1 MIAVISSRS
10 VAVGLAVNRCVASS
24 GHQPLMERE
33 PAAVFGLIHAEDPE
47 LVIVDA
53 TGGDSAW
60 LGLVRAIREQ
70 ATYRFVA
77 VLGTGGPSEVSAA
90 FQAGTDEYLRFPF
103 EPRELTAR
111 LAAVERIMRHV
122 RASPLQVEE
131 GPSVISGLS
140 AWLNIEEQLTAA
152 LGETLCVACQR
163 VDEPFPSGPPYVSRL
178 KFSLPKPRSAVTL
191 HFVASEPAL
200 VAMTGLLLGSA
211 THETEVLADACREVL
226 NTLGGVFKR
235 NALPDY
241 DFTTGIPEITSLETL
256 RQSAKFARFKKAW
269 TIGWSKHLVGIQATV
284 VSDDVQMVS
293 IHNVTEGM
301 VLADDVR
308 NPLGVLIAPRGM
320 HLTASSIK
328 RLQGVHGRAASL
340 RVSNVA

>member
-1 MIAVISSRS
+1 
-10 VAVGLAVNRCVASS
+10 
-24 GHQPLMERE
+24 MERE
-33 PAAVFGLIHAEDPE
+33 PSAVLGLIQGEDPD

-53 TGGDSAW
+53 TAGDSAW

-70 ATYRFVA
+70 ATYRFVT
-77 VLGTGGPSEVSAA
+77 VLGTGGPNEVLAA
-90 FQAGTDEYLRFPF
+90 FQAGTDEYFRFPF
-103 EPRELTAR
+103 DPTEFTAR
-111 LAAVERIMRHV
+111 LGAVARIMRHV

-131 GPSVISGLS
+131 GPAAISALH
-140 AWLNIEEQLTAA
+140 AWIDIEEQLTAA
-152 LGETLCVACQR
+152 LGDTLCVACQR
-163 VDEPFPSGPPYVSRL
+163 VDEPFPSGPTFVSRL
-178 KFSLPKPRSAVTL
+178 KFSLTKPRGAVTL

-200 VAMTGLLLGSA
+200 AAITGLLLGSP
-211 THETEVLADACREVL
+211 THEPEVLADACKEVC

-235 NALPDY
+235 SALPDY

-256 RQSAKFARFKKAW
+256 RQSAKAARFKKSW

-284 VSDDVQMVS
+284 ACDDVQMVP
-293 IHNVTEGM
+293 IHNVAEGM

-320 HLTASSIK
+320 HLTASTIK
-328 RLQGVHGRAASL
+328 RLQGVLGRTASL